1 VAAGNDGPL
10 GLGWD
15 CDWDFMLIGTFFTG
29 TGNSK
34 VFDSMPSSSL
44 VSGLNVLLDR
54 VTRRFGYTASTGIEA
69 SAASSM

>member
-1 VAAGNDGPL
+1 
-10 GLGWD
+10 
-15 CDWDFMLIGTFFTG
+15 
-29 TGNSK
+29 
-34 VFDSMPSSSL
+34 L